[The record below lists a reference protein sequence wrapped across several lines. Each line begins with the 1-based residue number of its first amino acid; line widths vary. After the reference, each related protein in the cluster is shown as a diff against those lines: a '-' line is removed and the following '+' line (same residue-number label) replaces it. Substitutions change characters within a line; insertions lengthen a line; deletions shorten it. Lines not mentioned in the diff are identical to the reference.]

1 MSVAKHFRA
10 RLECYTSFVARN
22 QAVVHVIAVD
32 PLGMINQLRSGTMP

>member
-10 RLECYTSFVARN
+10 QLERYTSFVAQN

-32 PLGMINQLRSGTMP
+32 PLGMINQRRAGTMP